1 MLELDEIKRFHDKA
15 YVSGQVTRERASD
28 DLVFYWVTQWDD
40 NILQESQLAYRG
52 EFDIIRKA
60 GRGILT
66 DLSQNPVQVDFEP
79 TDDARDDAAEL
90 ADGLYRKGLSNNLS
104 IESFSNAEQ
113 ESVVCGFGAWVLYT
127 DYKTNRAGDNL
138 QVIRRRPIFE
148 ANNTVYF
155 DPNAKLL
162 DKSDANYCSII
173 WAYSEDGYKQ
183 LVEDLTGEELESV
196 DYASFKT
203 PEHSYVFPWIGGEAK
218 KIYVGE
224 FYHREKVTD
233 KVLTMVDPMGQT
245 MLLLES
251 ELSDVMDEMI
261 DTGFS
266 VDGEKVIERWEITK
280 YICSGAGIL
289 DTSIIAGENIPV
301 VPEYGEHAFVEGEEH
316 YEGVTR
322 LAKDP
327 QRLRNFQLSYL
338 ADIVSQ
344 SPRQKPIFTQEQIA
358 GFENMYSLSGADNNF
373 AYLLQNRKALD
384 GTDLPIGPVAVMPEQ
399 PIPSALIASIQLS
412 REAVEDVA
420 NPGTPQNIAD
430 PDLSGKAVLALQA
443 SLDKQSMIY
452 QEHRKYAL
460 RRDGEIW
467 ASMASVVLDV
477 PRAEKIELPDGTTKT
492 VQIMEQVVDNESGEV
507 VTLNNLT
514 DVEFEV
520 TSKIGASY
528 NSQKEQT
535 LSRLDSM
542 IAGLPPGDPMRDF
555 LVLKALVLMDGVNF
569 DDVREY
575 ANKQLVLKGYKEPET
590 EEETQ
595 MLADAQQQGDQPS
608 AEMLLG
614 MAEMKKAQVSEG
626 ELNLKAGKQ
635 QLDGQIAQMK
645 AQIETF
651 KAQTDRMD
659 TQIDAQE
666 ANATINNKNIDSFG
680 KQIDNQ
686 AKIIELQKPA
696 EMSDDELFKAIAAG

>member
-1 MLELDEIKRFHDKA
+1 MLELDEIKKLHDKA
-15 YVSGQVTRERASD
+15 YVSGQVTRERAAD

-40 NILQESQLAYRG
+40 NALDESQLAYRG
-52 EFDIIRKA
+52 EFDILRKA
-60 GRGILT
+60 GRAILA

-79 TDDARDDAAEL
+79 VDSDEEDGADL

-104 IESFSNAEQ
+104 IEAFSNAEQ
-113 ESVVCGFGAWVLYT
+113 EAVVCGFGAWVLYT

-148 ANNTVYF
+148 ANNTLLF

-162 DKSDANYCSII
+162 DKSDGDYCSII
-173 WAYSEDGYKQ
+173 WSYSEDGYKK
-183 LVEDLTGEELESV
+183 LVNDLTGEEIETINYS
-196 DYASFKT
+196 SFKS
-203 PEHSYVFPWIGGEAK
+203 PEQSYTFPWTGGQSK
-218 KIYVGE
+218 KIYIGE
-224 FYHREKVTD
+224 FYHREKVKD
-233 KVLTMVDPMGQT
+233 KVLSLTDPFGQT
-245 MLLLES
+245 RILLES
-251 ELSDVMDEMI
+251 DLSEVMDEMI
-261 DTGFS
+261 DAGFNI
-266 VDGEKVIERWEITK
+266 VGEKVIERWEITR
-280 YICSGAGIL
+280 YICSGAEIL
-289 DTSIIAGENIPV
+289 DTVTIAGQNIPV
-301 VPEYGEHAFVEGEEH
+301 VPSYGEHAYIEGEEH

-327 QRLRNFQLSYL
+327 SRLRNFQHSYL

-344 SPRQKPIFTQEQIA
+344 SPRQKPIFFPEQIA
-358 GFENMYSLSGADNNF
+358 GFEDMYSLSGADNNF
-373 AYLLQNRKALD
+373 PYMLQNRKSLD
-384 GTDLPIGPVAVMPEQ
+384 GTDLPIGPIGVMPEQ

-452 QEHRKYAL
+452 QIHRKHAL

-467 ASMASVVLDV
+467 VSMAIAVMDV
-477 PRAEKIELPDGTTKT
+477 PRTERIEMPDGTSKT
-492 VQIMEQVVDNESGEV
+492 VQIMEQIVDTESGDV
-507 VTLNNLT
+507 VTLNDLT
-514 DVEFEV
+514 ETEFEV
-520 TSKIGASY
+520 TSKISASY
-528 NSQKEQT
+528 SSMKEQT
-535 LSRLDSM
+535 LSRLEM
-542 IAGLPPGDPMRDF
+542 MVQGLPPGDPMRDF
-555 LVLKALVLMDGVNF
+555 LILKALVLMDGVDF

-575 ANKQLVLKGYKEPET
+575 ANKQLVLKGYRDPET
-590 EEETQ
+590 DEEKEMMAQ
-595 MLADAQQQGDQPS
+595 AQQQGNEPS

-614 MAEMKKAQVSEG
+614 MAEMKKAQVAEG
-626 ELNLKAGKQ
+626 ELQLKGSKI
-635 QLDGQIAQMK
+635 QLDGEVAQMK

-686 AKIIELQKPA
+686 AKMIQLQNPA
-696 EMSDDELFKAIAAG
+696 DMSDDDLMMALSAA